1 MSDQEVSTL
10 KLRSD
15 GNTERLHKVL
25 ATSGFG
31 SRRKLEERILQGEV
45 QLNGAAAELGSVVKP
60 GDRVEIDGKKL
71 IIRAAPGRLGQVLM
85 YHKPEGELCART
97 DPEGRPTVF
106 ERLPFLKGARWIAV
120 GRLDFNTTG
129 LLLFTTDGDL
139 ANLLMHPSSEMERE
153 YVARAY
159 VDDPD
164 ELPAIVERMR
174 EPIELED
181 GPAQFDQV
189 ELIGASAH
197 NALFKISLSEG
208 RNREVRRMF
217 AALGMEVGRL
227 KRTRYG
233 PIELPKTLL
242 RTNYETMSPEQATEL
257 AEAAGME
264 TKGAQLIAE
273 AEATMRRR
281 ERLAIEREKE
291 QGGRRHGPLRPPQP
305 QAVVDA
311 DEFSLGQGRPS
322 DSDSPRGRR
331 RPESRRH
338 RPGSR
343 GPRPATPG
351 QRERAP
357 SARKG
362 AGRTAAG
369 QRGPGRGDAQPG
381 QRRGR
386 GDAQPRGPSQ
396 GQRAPGKGPRGRK
409 PAEFHGPMDYANG
422 VSSID
427 DKPISEADDNRGNS
441 IAAGE
446 THLGNQNF
454 QSDAWR
460 PVWPPAGDDQPR
472 PAHGRPRS
480 KKRTAGKPR
489 AGRPG
494 DQANA
499 NPGNDN
505 VGNNAD
511 GNSAGNANEGRSERS
526 GRGRR
531 RRGRPGGPQSN
542 RGPADNSNRDE
553 SRLATPGNSPP
564 ADKSSSKPRQSASGD
579 GEQAKKPARRRTRK
593 PKAANDGGGGEES

>member
-1 MSDQEVSTL
+1 MSDREVSTL
-10 KLRSD
+10 KLRTD

-45 QLNGAAAELGSVVKP
+45 QLNGSPAELGSVVKP
-60 GDRVEIDGKKL
+60 GDRVEMDDKKL

-85 YHKPEGELCART
+85 YHKPEGELSARV

-129 LLLFTTDGDL
+129 LLMFTTDGDL
-139 ANLLMHPSSEMERE
+139 ANLLMHPSGEMERE

-164 ELPAIVERMR
+164 ELPAIVERLR

-181 GPAQFDQV
+181 GPAQFDDV

-197 NALFKISLSEG
+197 NALFKVSLREG

-242 RTNYETMSPEQATEL
+242 RSNYQTMSPEQATEL

-273 AEATMRRR
+273 LEATMRRR
-281 ERLAIEREKE
+281 ERQILDREKE
-291 QGGRRHGPLRPPQP
+291 KGTRHHGPFRPPQP

-311 DEFSLGQGRPS
+311 DEFSLGQGRPES
-322 DSDSPRGRR
+322 DNPRGRR
-331 RPESRRH
+331 RPDSRRP

-357 SARKG
+357 SARKTG
-362 AGRTAAG
+362 GGRSAAG
-369 QRGPGRGDAQPG
+369 PRGQ
-381 QRRGR
+381 GR
-386 GDAQPRGPSQ
+386 GDAQPRGQGQ
-396 GQRAPGKGPRGRK
+396 GQRGAGQGQGQRGPGKPRGRRT
-409 PAEFHGPMDYANG
+409 AEFHGPMDYANG
-422 VSSID
+422 PSLLD

-446 THLGNQNF
+446 THLGNQDF

-460 PVWPPAGDDQPR
+460 PVWPPTGDDQQRPPARGRSRNKKRPGAKPR
-472 PAHGRPRS
+472 GGRPN
-480 KKRTAGKPR
+480 P
-489 AGRPG
+489 
-494 DQANA
+494 QANA
-499 NPGNDN
+499 EP
-505 VGNNAD
+505 GNNAA
-511 GNSAGNANEGRSERS
+511 GAGAGGNASPGNAGESRPERS

-542 RGPADNSNRDE
+542 RSGSSDRGKKPE
-553 SRLATPGNSPP
+553 SGSAEPGNSAAPGNAAP
-564 ADKSSSKPRQSASGD
+564 QTRRPVSAD

-593 PKAANDGGGGEES
+593 PKPASEGGGDES